1 MSDQE
6 KKYATEHKNL
16 SLPEVNIL
24 TNEDIKVKSGTLLQ
38 QGSDP
43 DFYIWQQRCYT
54 YITTLDLGLLIL
66 SQARVAC

>member
-1 MSDQE
+1 MPLS
-6 KKYATEHKNL
+6 TKNL

-38 QGSDP
+38 QGSDS